1 MGTTLVAATAEGDTL
16 FVANVGDS
24 RLYLFRGGRLCQVTR
39 DHSYVEELVALG
51 QMERNSRDYLE
62 KKNIIT
68 RALGIMPDVEVD
80 FFEKQLYP
88 GDLILMCSDGL
99 SNMLMEEEMVDIL
112 SQRDSLKKKV
122 RRLVDRAN
130 EEGGYDNIAV
140 LLADPRISE
149 VRSC

>member
-1 MGTTLVAATAEGDTL
+1 
-16 FVANVGDS
+16 
-24 RLYLFRGGRLCQVTR
+24 
-39 DHSYVEELVALG
+39 
-51 QMERNSRDYLE
+51 
-62 KKNIIT
+62 
-68 RALGIMPDVEVD
+68 
-80 FFEKQLYP
+80 
-88 GDLILMCSDGL
+88 MCSDGL
-99 SNMLMEEEMVDIL
+99 SNMLMEEEMVAIL